1 MVQLIQVKQNWHLQF
16 IRARICLSS
25 LNVFW
30 VNEFLDFIFLYGI
43 IKTKSLINILTVVF
57 IVLLCQIDGILN
69 V

>member
-1 MVQLIQVKQNWHLQF
+1 MMAQFIQVKQSWHIQF
-16 IRARICLSS
+16 IKARIWLSS

-57 IVLLCQIDGILN
+57 IV
-69 V
+69 

>member
-1 MVQLIQVKQNWHLQF
+1 MAQLIQVKQSWHLQF